1 MQSALTPVASVPEHL
16 QRFIRERLPSL
27 EQIEIVILLRKD
39 PSRAWTALEVAEN
52 LATPPESTA
61 MRLFLLASN
70 GVLSFESS
78 GVPKYRYAA
87 ADPATDQLVAEL
99 VQAYDEQR
107 VALYEL
113 VGATTRDPL
122 RSFADAFKLKK

>member
-1 MQSALTPVASVPEHL
+1 MASTVPEHL

-27 EQIEIVILLRKD
+27 EQIEIVILLRND
-39 PSRAWTALEVAEN
+39 PSRAWTALEVSEK
-52 LATPPESTA
+52 LGTPPESTA

-70 GVLSFESS
+70 GVLAFESS

-87 ADPATDQLVAEL
+87 ADPATDQLVTEL
-99 VQAYDEQR
+99 ARLFEEQR
-107 VALYEL
+107 DALYEL
-113 VGATTRDPL
+113 VGAPTRDPL

>member
-1 MQSALTPVASVPEHL
+1 M
-16 QRFIRERLPSL
+16 
-27 EQIEIVILLRKD
+27 ILLRKD
-39 PSRAWTALEVAEN
+39 PTRAWTALEVADN

-70 GVLSFESS
+70 GVLAFESA

-87 ADPATDQLVAEL
+87 ADPATDQLVTEL
-99 VQAYDEQR
+99 AQTYDEQR
-107 VALYEL
+107 AALYEL